1 MATRAATTTTTARA
15 TRATRRDASARACDA
30 RSRAN
35 LVRVTPCV
43 GEIFRCEA
51 LGLAR
56 GDDATSTTARDDDD
70 ARDADARAVRRR
82 TFFATNA
89 IAVAATACAT
99 ATDAANALED
109 VPREYAR
116 VARALVDAL
125 STSLEHEA
133 ANANKPPGERYKFA
147 KPAKEAV
154 KAYISYDGGGAS
166 ASAASSAS
174 RADIAEAL
182 RELSAFYKKNGAA
195 AEMPAEVRDR
205 ILSRLHEARDLLP
218 APEPTIADRLR
229 AL

>member
-1 MATRAATTTTTARA
+1 
-15 TRATRRDASARACDA
+15 
-30 RSRAN
+30 
-35 LVRVTPCV
+35 VRVTPCV

-56 GDDATSTTARDDDD
+56 GDDATSTTARDDD
-70 ARDADARAVRRR
+70 ARDVRRR
-82 TFFATNA
+82 AFFATNA

-205 ILSRLHEARDLLP
+205 ILSRLREARDLLP

>member
-70 ARDADARAVRRR
+70 ARDADARDVRRR

-109 VPREYAR
+109 VAEGVRAR
-116 VARALVDAL
+116 RARARRRAVDVARARG
-125 STSLEHEA
+125 
-133 ANANKPPGERYKFA
+133 GER
-147 KPAKEAV
+147 E
-154 KAYISYDGGGAS
+154 
-166 ASAASSAS
+166 
-174 RADIAEAL
+174 
-182 RELSAFYKKNGAA
+182 
-195 AEMPAEVRDR
+195 
-205 ILSRLHEARDLLP
+205 
-218 APEPTIADRLR
+218 
-229 AL
+229 